1 MRINKNSRKAQ
12 IERNL
17 KTAMNATLTEKEK
30 EFILSV
36 DLQNQFR
43 ELTGKQFRILAEIAY
58 RAKRR
63 ALRDGYKA

>member
-63 ALRDGYKA
+63 ALRDGYKS